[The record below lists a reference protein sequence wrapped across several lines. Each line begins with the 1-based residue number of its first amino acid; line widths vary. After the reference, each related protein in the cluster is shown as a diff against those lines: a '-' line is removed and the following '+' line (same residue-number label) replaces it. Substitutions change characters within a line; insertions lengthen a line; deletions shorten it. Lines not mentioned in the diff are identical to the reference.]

1 MGPDSLTKQCY
12 RQVFFLSSFFSPP
25 LLYRLPF
32 GVSSRVN
39 VDCYGALTKLLDKM
53 LFPTK
58 DDDPG
63 DEGKRTEEISPD

>member
-1 MGPDSLTKQCY
+1 MSDSSEKQRY
-12 RQVFFLSSFFSPP
+12 LRVIFLAFYSPP
-25 LLYRLPF
+25 LLCRLPF

-63 DEGKRTEEISPD
+63 EEGETTEEISPD